1 MYLFPCDRQTVLS
14 AVDAS
19 ISAVQIVDHPTHLL
33 ICYKLSSP
41 LSLSLF
47 IHSAHSSKYAIPP
60 FLPLIVVAFV
70 QSARLFVNEFLFPS
84 LLPTPFSFPFLPD
97 LYKALSR
104 RQLFLPIFADPYFP
118 IHFSFIQTKSETKC
132 IVGRTLAIYIFYP
145 YFVII

>member
-1 MYLFPCDRQTVLS
+1 MPPSQLCKLS
-14 AVDAS
+14 
-19 ISAVQIVDHPTHLL
+19 IIQL
-33 ICYKLSSP
+33 ICWFATSFPL

-60 FLPLIVVAFV
+60 SLPLILVAFV

-84 LLPTPFSFPFLPD
+84 LLPPPFSFPFLPD

-118 IHFSFIQTKSETKC
+118 IHFSFNFNFIQTKSETKC
-132 IVGRTLAIYIFYP
+132 IVGRMLAIYIFLP
-145 YFVII
+145 VFCHHLNQTIIYST